1 MDYLEKMDIT
11 GITENVASLSL
22 NYMERTDKKYLKK
35 NGQFFTVDQVLLTAL
50 LDDYAWKS
58 DVTSIL
64 EPSCGSGTI
73 IAECLKEAG
82 KECRIKGMDIEECL
96 VESSREIFKNY
107 KNVEITKGNFLEAAF
122 DEKFDLIVGNPPYF
136 EMSLDNKQREEFEEI
151 ICGRA
156 NIYGLFIY
164 KSIQLLK
171 EGGEL
176 RFIIP
181 RTILS
186 GKYFC
191 KLREYIHKNCDVID
205 IVKFNK
211 SNMFKKALQSVIIL
225 KLRKTT
231 KPKEDFVI
239 KLDGRVYFAKNKEKL
254 SLEGRTSIKDLG
266 CRVKTGSI
274 EWNKNKELLVSE
286 QVDDTLPLVMAS
298 NLKDGHVVYFNG
310 GSSEKKQYMKKTKE
324 NEKQIQCGPC
334 IFVNRIVGL
343 DPVRLNVVLE
353 RSVEKQFFVENH
365 VNVINGELSKLEIIE
380 RSLREEF
387 TREFLN
393 ELLGSTQISQYEL
406 ECIVPIKGELR

>member
-1 MDYLEKMDIT
+1 MDEIIEKV
-11 GITENVASLSL
+11 EQLSL
-22 NYMERTDKKYLKK
+22 KYTNSTDKAHLKK
-35 NGQFFTVDQVLLTAL
+35 NGQFFTVDKDLLERL
-50 LDDYAWKS
+50 LDDYAWGS
-58 DVTSIL
+58 NTSIL

-73 IAECLKEAG
+73 IAECIRAADSKY
-82 KECRIKGMDIEECL
+82 KIKGMDIEECL
-96 VESSREIFKNY
+96 VESTREIFKGY
-107 KNVEITKGNFLEAAF
+107 DNVEILKGNFLNAAF

-136 EMSLDNKQREEFEEI
+136 EMSLDEEQRKEFKDI

-156 NIYGLFIY
+156 NIYALFIY
-164 KSIQLLK
+164 KSIKLMK

-186 GKYFC
+186 GKYFS
-191 KLREYIHKNCDVID
+191 KLREYIHEKCDVID

-231 KPKEDFVI
+231 KSRAGNVI
-239 KLDGRVYFAKNKEKL
+239 KLDGKVYFAKNEEKL
-254 SLEGRTSIKDLG
+254 VIENSTSIKSLG

-274 EWNKNKELLVSE
+274 EWNKNKELLRSE
-286 QVDDTLPLVMAS
+286 LAEDTLPLVMAS
-298 NLKDGHVVYFNG
+298 NLKDGHLVLG
-310 GSSEKKQYMKKTKE
+310 GSTHASYAKKQYMKVTKE
-324 NEKQIQCGPC
+324 NEKQVQYGPC
-334 IFVNRIVGL
+334 IYVNRIVGL

-353 RSVEKQFFVENH
+353 KSVEKKFFVENH

-387 TREFLN
+387 TKEFLN

-406 ECIVPIKGELR
+406 ECIVPIKGEIR

>member
-1 MDYLEKMDIT
+1 MEEIISKVET
-11 GITENVASLSL
+11 LSL
-22 NYMERTDKKYLKK
+22 KYTNETAKGHLKK
-35 NGQFFTVDQVLLTAL
+35 NGQFFTVDQELLERL
-50 LDDYAWKS
+50 LDDYAWGS
-58 DVTSIL
+58 NTSIL

-73 IAECLKEAG
+73 IAECIRATDSKC
-82 KECRIKGMDIEECL
+82 KIKGMDIEECL
-96 VESSREIFKNY
+96 VESTREIFKGY
-107 KNVEITKGNFLEAAF
+107 DNVEIMKGNFLNAAF

-136 EMSLDNKQREEFEEI
+136 EMSLDEKQRKEFKEI
-151 ICGRA
+151 ICGRV
-156 NIYGLFIY
+156 NIYALFIY

-186 GKYFC
+186 GKYFS
-191 KLREYIHKNCDVID
+191 KLREYIHEKCDVID

-231 KPKEDFVI
+231 NPKDDYVI
-239 KLDGRVYFAKNKEKL
+239 RLDGKVYCAKNKEKL
-254 SLEGRTSIKDLG
+254 VIENSTSIKSLG
-266 CRVKTGSI
+266 CRVKTGSV
-274 EWNKNKELLVSE
+274 EWNKNKELLRCE
-286 QVDDTLPLVMAS
+286 KADDTLPLVMAS
-298 NLKDGHVVYFNG
+298 NLKDGHLVYFNG
-310 GSSEKKQYMKKTKE
+310 GSTAKKQYMKITKE
-324 NEKQIQCGPC
+324 NENRIQSGPC

-353 RSVEKQFFVENH
+353 KRVEKKFFVENH
-365 VNVINGELSKLEIIE
+365 VNVITGELSKLEIIE
-380 RSLREEF
+380 RSLKAEF
-387 TREFLN
+387 TKEFLN

>member
-1 MDYLEKMDIT
+1 MEEIIKKVET
-11 GITENVASLSL
+11 LSL
-22 NYMERTDKKYLKK
+22 NYTKETDKVHLKK
-35 NGQFFTVDQVLLTAL
+35 NGQFFTVDQELLSAL
-50 LDDYAWKS
+50 FDDYAWNKS
-58 DVTSIL
+58 QTSIL

-73 IAECLKEAG
+73 IAECIKNAG
-82 KECRIKGMDIEECL
+82 KECTIKGMDIEECL
-96 VESSREIFKNY
+96 VESTRNIFKSC
-107 KNVEITKGNFLEAAF
+107 KNVEIMKGDFLDASF
-122 DEKFDLIVGNPPYF
+122 DDKFDLIVGNPPYF
-136 EMSLDNKQREEFEEI
+136 EMSLDNKRRKEFKEI

-156 NIYGLFIY
+156 NIYALFIY

-186 GKYFC
+186 GKYFSN
-191 KLREYIHKNCDVID
+191 LREYIHKTCDVID

-231 KPKEDFVI
+231 KPKEDGEPVRAGNVI

-254 SLEGRTSIKDLG
+254 SVEGTRIKDLG

-286 QVDDTLPLVMAS
+286 QADDTLPLVMAS
-298 NLKDGHVVYFNG
+298 NLKDGKLVYFNG
-310 GSSEKKQYMKKTKE
+310 NMSAKKQYMKVTKE

-353 RSVEKQFFVENH
+353 KSVDKKFFVENH

-387 TREFLN
+387 TKEFLN

-406 ECIVPIKGELR
+406 ECIVPIKDELR